1 MSDTLSLDQRIVGLA
16 ALGSRIRPLLAS
28 SEFDTIAQRT
38 LLENGWFT
46 AENVRLALS
55 ETAAHLTEEKLRAW
69 TAPYTLEPAQPKRI
83 GLILA
88 GNLPLVGWADLLAV
102 LIAGHHALVKLSSQ
116 DHMLM
121 KALLQLLEEVSPALA
136 ARVHLVDRLEGQEA
150 VIATGGNNSARYFE
164 AYFGKYPHII
174 RKNRNSLALLNG
186 TESEEELQGLGADV
200 FTYFGLGCR
209 SVSAVLVPEGY
220 EVGRLAKAWLPFAE
234 LVNHHKYANN
244 LDYHRAIFLMNL
256 DKFYDMGV
264 LLLRDEEKLYSPL
277 AVLNLIRYSSPEQAQ
292 AWIRER
298 EQDIQVVVGDKAI
311 WPAALPL
318 GQAQRPTLTDYADG
332 VDTLAWLSTL

>member
-1 MSDTLSLDQRIVGLA
+1 MSDTLSLDQRIAGLA
-16 ALGSRIRPLLAS
+16 LLGNRLNTLLAS
-28 SEFDTIAQRT
+28 SEFDTLAHRA

-46 AENVRLALS
+46 PDNVRLALS
-55 ETAAHLTEEKLRAW
+55 ETAANLSEARLRAW
-69 TAPYTLEPAQPKRI
+69 VAPYPLQPATSKKV

-88 GNLPLVGWADLLAV
+88 GNLPLVGWSDLLAV
-102 LIAGHHALVKLSSQ
+102 LISGHQALVKLSSQ
-116 DHMLM
+116 DQVLL
-121 KALLQLLEEVSPALA
+121 KALIALLGEVSPALA
-136 ARVHLVDRLEGQEA
+136 AQIRLIDRLEGPEA

-174 RKNRNSLALLNG
+174 RKNRNSLAILTGN
-186 TESEEELQGLGADV
+186 ESEEELQGLGADV

-220 EVGRLAKAWLPFAE
+220 EVGLLAKAWLPFAD

-264 LLLRDEEKLYSPL
+264 LLLREEQKLYSPL

-298 EQDIQVVVGDKAI
+298 EADIQVVVGDKTI

-332 VDTLAWLSTL
+332 VDTLAWLSAL

>member
-1 MSDTLSLDQRIVGLA
+1 MSDTLSLDQRIAGLA
-16 ALGSRIRPLLAS
+16 ALGSRISAILAS
-28 SEFDTIAQRT
+28 PEFDALAHRT

-46 AENVRLALS
+46 ANNVRLALS
-55 ETAAHLTEEKLRAW
+55 ETAANLTETKLRAW
-69 TAPYTLEPAQPKRI
+69 VAPYQLQPAASKKV

-88 GNLPLVGWADLLAV
+88 GNLPLVGWSDLLAV
-102 LIAGHHALVKLSSQ
+102 LISGHQALVKLSSQ
-116 DHMLM
+116 DQVLL
-121 KALLQLLEEVSPALA
+121 KALLSILREVAPDLVEQ
-136 ARVHLVDRLEGQEA
+136 VHLVDRLEGQEA

-174 RKNRNSLALLNG
+174 RKNRNSLAILTG
-186 TESEEELQGLGADV
+186 DESEKELQGLGADV

-209 SVSAVLVPEGY
+209 SVSAVLLPEDY
-220 EVGRLAKAWLPFAE
+220 EVGRLAKAWLPYAD

-264 LLLRDEEKLYSPL
+264 LLLREEQKLYSPL
-277 AVLNLIRYSSPEQAQ
+277 AVLNLIRYSSPDQAQ
-292 AWIRER
+292 AWIQER
-298 EQDIQVVVGDKAI
+298 EADIQVVVGDKAI

-332 VDTLAWLSTL
+332 VDTLAWLAAL